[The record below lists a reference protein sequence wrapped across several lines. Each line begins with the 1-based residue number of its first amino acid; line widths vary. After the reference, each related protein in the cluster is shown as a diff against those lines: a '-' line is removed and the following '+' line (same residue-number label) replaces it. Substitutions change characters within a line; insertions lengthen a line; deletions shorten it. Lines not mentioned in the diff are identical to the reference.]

1 MSPKPRSKR
10 QASHQEFLKAGGG
23 GGDGGSKNPKG
34 FLHFLFSRGVAELRK

>member
-10 QASHQEFLKAGGG
+10 QASHQEFLKAVGGV
-23 GGDGGSKNPKG
+23 GSKNPKG